1 MNRLMKK
8 LLTLTGAL
16 LLLLALAAPAYA
28 AAAPEDG
35 QNAAPEIGRAHV

>member
-16 LLLLALAAPAYA
+16 LLLLALGAPAY

-35 QNAAPEIGRAHV
+35 QNAAQ